1 MVQLGLWD
9 TQIVELATE
18 SEDYLTQ
25 QLITYIGN
33 KRALLNFI
41 GEGVDAVRARLNKNR
56 ISTFDVFSGSGVV
69 SRYLKK
75 YSEKLIVNDLEA
87 YSYVIN
93 QCYLANR
100 SSVDFTLLNH
110 WMGWLQ
116 QQLSDDSLKKGF
128 ITDLYSPKDINDIQL
143 GERCFYTPRNAMYLD
158 TARSLINDVP
168 QEIRHFFIAPLLS
181 EASVHVNTSGVF
193 KGFYKNTNSGKGQ
206 YGGNNKDALTRI
218 LGNIELKKPVFS
230 LFDSEIEIHKGDSNT
245 VTELVEEVDL
255 AYLDPPYNQ
264 HPYGSNY
271 FMLNLLTNYVKPN
284 SISKISG
291 IPDDWLRSPYN
302 KKQHAYTAM
311 SELVDKI
318 KAKYLLISFNS
329 EGFIS
334 LDEMLQLLGRVG
346 KTKVLETKYNTF
358 RGSRNLANRNIHV
371 KEYLY
376 LVEKF

>member
-116 QQLSDDSLKKGF
+116 QKLSDDSLKKGF

>member
-75 YSEKLIVNDLEA
+75 YSEKLIVNDLES

-116 QQLSDDSLKKGF
+116 QKLSDDSLKKGF

-230 LFDSEIEIHKGDSNT
+230 LFDSEIEIHKGDSNI

>member
-116 QQLSDDSLKKGF
+116 QKLSDDSLKKGF

-271 FMLNLLTNYVKPN
+271 FMLNLLTDYVKPN

>member
-116 QQLSDDSLKKGF
+116 QKLSDDSLKKGF

-181 EASVHVNTSGVF
+181 EASVHANTSGVF